1 MVVRVS
7 APWPEPDRALFSISV
22 AAELSG
28 LHPQT
33 LRAYEREGF
42 VEPARSSGGTRRYS
56 GSEVDRLR
64 EISALAD
71 AGINIAGMRRILAL
85 EKTVRRLQATLSGFE
100 ALEVETRRL
109 RAEVAS
115 LKEEGGKTP
124 RGRASRAT

>member
-1 MVVRVS
+1 VVDVS

-56 GSEVDRLR
+56 GAEVDRLR
-64 EISALAD
+64 EISALAG
-71 AGINIAGMRRILAL
+71 AGVNIEGMRRILEL
-85 EKTVRRLQATLSGFE
+85 EMIVRGLRAKLSGLE
-100 ALEVETRRL
+100 ALEGETREL
-109 RAEVAS
+109 KAEIAA
-115 LKEEGGKTP
+115 LKGGG
-124 RGRASRAT
+124 RGGTETTSERKGR